1 MIPKTLSPKAR
12 PPAKA
17 AAAALPPAKAA
28 LPPAKSAATLP
39 VPTGS
44 GDLYERPLPPA
55 KAASA
60 AAATVEGRPVPS
72 TGLTTSKIRDYSD
85 EEIDAEL
92 RHLGIL
98 FYGTTR
104 RFEKNKMILE
114 HYDNV
119 REFDQKVQQEARA
132 KSRGISDE
140 QINSLANSSLIPID
154 DIRAMVDWTVPKLKD
169 ELKKRGAQI
178 SSDTRKPKLLSMLVH
193 ALMLERQRAGR
204 IGRVGRTRSSGA
216 MSVDPRSSGAMSV
229 DL

>member
-1 MIPKTLSPKAR
+1 ML
-12 PPAKA
+12 
-17 AAAALPPAKAA
+17 
-28 LPPAKSAATLP
+28 
-39 VPTGS
+39 
-44 GDLYERPLPPA
+44 
-55 KAASA
+55 
-60 AAATVEGRPVPS
+60 
-72 TGLTTSKIRDYSD
+72 RDYSD

-92 RHLGIL
+92 RHLGIV

-104 RFEKNKMILE
+104 KFEQNKMILE

-119 REFDQKVQQEARA
+119 RKFEQKVQQEARA

-140 QINSLANSSLIPID
+140 HINALANSSLIHID
-154 DIRAMVDWTVPKLKD
+154 NIRAMVDWTVPTLKD

-178 SSDTRKPKLLSMLVH
+178 SSDTRELKLLSMLVH

>member
-1 MIPKTLSPKAR
+1 ML
-12 PPAKA
+12 
-17 AAAALPPAKAA
+17 
-28 LPPAKSAATLP
+28 
-39 VPTGS
+39 
-44 GDLYERPLPPA
+44 
-55 KAASA
+55 
-60 AAATVEGRPVPS
+60 
-72 TGLTTSKIRDYSD
+72 RDYSD
-85 EEIDAEL
+85 DEIDAEL

-104 RFEKNKMILE
+104 RFENNKMILE

-154 DIRAMVDWTVPKLKD
+154 DIRAMADWTVPKLKD
-169 ELKKRGAQI
+169 ELKKRGAPI